1 MAGRCWIQVDREAG
15 HEGVGHD
22 GADPEVVALLVAVE
36 MQYVD
41 LSCRVYHH
49 LEAVFLIDSWV
60 VVLWGA
66 LLTMIDVW
74 KVDWVVEPLLLAECL
89 AWELVQVMTSTS
101 MISLVDNLLE
111 KHTNEWSGMRI
122 EWKFETRD
130 ERIIIV
136 ESNNLP
142 GGLDG
147 SGLDDAILFR
157 EWDQEK

>member
-1 MAGRCWIQVDREAG
+1 MDREAG
-15 HEGVGHD
+15 HEGVGHEE
-22 GADPEVVALLVAVE
+22 ADPEVVALLVAVE

-74 KVDWVVEPLLLAECL
+74 KVDWVVDLLLLAECL
-89 AWELVQVMTSTS
+89 AWESVQVMTSTS

-111 KHTNEWSGMRI
+111 KQTNE
-122 EWKFETRD
+122 
-130 ERIIIV
+130 
-136 ESNNLP
+136 
-142 GGLDG
+142 
-147 SGLDDAILFR
+147 
-157 EWDQEK
+157 

>member
-1 MAGRCWIQVDREAG
+1 
-15 HEGVGHD
+15 
-22 GADPEVVALLVAVE
+22 
-36 MQYVD
+36 
-41 LSCRVYHH
+41 
-49 LEAVFLIDSWV
+49 
-60 VVLWGA
+60 
-66 LLTMIDVW
+66 
-74 KVDWVVEPLLLAECL
+74 
-89 AWELVQVMTSTS
+89 MTSTS